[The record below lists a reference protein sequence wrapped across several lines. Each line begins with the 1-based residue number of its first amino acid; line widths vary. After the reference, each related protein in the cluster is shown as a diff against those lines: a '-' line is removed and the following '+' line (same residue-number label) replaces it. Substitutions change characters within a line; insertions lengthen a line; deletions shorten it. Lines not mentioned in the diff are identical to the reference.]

1 MIQTNPAKQGW
12 LKNMREVSA
21 KQTVEQLAADVP
33 NIFEAH
39 SYVTRWQ
46 LLKQKAFK
54 PEGKLSGKEFSNSRV
69 SD

>member
-1 MIQTNPAKQGW
+1 
-12 LKNMREVSA
+12 MREVSA

-39 SYVTRWQ
+39 SYVTRWH
-46 LLKQKAFK
+46 LLKQKAFI